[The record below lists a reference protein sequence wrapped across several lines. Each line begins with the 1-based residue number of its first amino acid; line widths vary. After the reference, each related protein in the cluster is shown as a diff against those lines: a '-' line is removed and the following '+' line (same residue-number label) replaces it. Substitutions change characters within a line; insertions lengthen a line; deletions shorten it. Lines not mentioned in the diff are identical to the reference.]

1 MKKFINKYFVGACAL
16 GLSMAATSC
25 SDDYLDTKPTS
36 SVSTSEAVGTTENAA
51 KAINGIAEIMKTQ
64 QSYFGQGFC
73 GENNIISQYENY
85 CSQDYLY
92 NGLEIGRASCR
103 ERVSPDV

>member
-36 SVSTSEAVGTTENAA
+36 SVSTSEAVGTTENAVISVRVSVE
-51 KAINGIAEIMKTQ
+51 KTILFLSMKTIVARTICTMAWHLV
-64 QSYFGQGFC
+64 GQL
-73 GENNIISQYENY
+73 S
-85 CSQDYLY
+85 
-92 NGLEIGRASCR
+92 
-103 ERVSPDV
+103 